1 MCFAATWHRSLEA
14 YHIRPIR
21 VKRGH
26 CVFRKI
32 KVAVLR
38 GTLEP
43 SEFPLADKFAV
54 SHLRAAVLDEQEME
68 GGALRERGDLPVLR
82 VRLQLRDAL
91 LALRLQLLLLRAL
104 LQVLE
109 LDDVAVWNIAV
120 VRAFREQEE
129 IAVAGTWWGNGRGET
144 VSCPSASRGET

>member
-1 MCFAATWHRSLEA
+1 MTLHIIPKYLAFGASSLVFLFSPTAAPASNTDVAYLE
-14 YHIRPIR
+14 
-21 VKRGH
+21 KTN
-26 CVFRKI
+26 
-32 KVAVLR
+32 VAVLR

-54 SHLRAAVLDEQEME
+54 SHLRAAVLDEYQVESSSL
-68 GGALRERGDLPVLR
+68 GKGRNFLVFCVA
-82 VRLQLRDAL
+82 LQLRNPL

-109 LDDVAVWNIAV
+109 LDDVAVRNVAV

-129 IAVAGTWWGNGRGET
+129 IAVAGTWWGRT
-144 VSCPSASRGET
+144 P

>member
-1 MCFAATWHRSLEA
+1 MCFAATWHRSLET

-21 VKRGH
+21 VKRVH

-54 SHLRAAVLDEQEME
+54 SPLRAAVLDEKQVESSSL
-68 GGALRERGDLPVLR
+68 GKGRNFLVFCVA
-82 VRLQLRDAL
+82 LQLRNPL

-109 LDDVAVWNIAV
+109 LDDVAVWNVAV
-120 VRAFREQEE
+120 GRAFREQEE